1 MDKFKKV
8 IHVVKILELTLL
20 YDFYGELLTDK
31 QKKICELYY
40 LDDLSLG
47 EISEQQGISRQGV
60 HDTLKRSEKQLYH
73 YEEKLKLV
81 NRFLQS
87 KKNVE
92 NIIDIID
99 SLKDNRY
106 DKGMEL
112 EKLQQLRKLAT
123 DILENY

>member
-1 MDKFKKV
+1 ME
-8 IHVVKILELTLL
+8 KILELTLL
-20 YDFYGELLTDK
+20 YDFYGELLTEK

-60 HDTLKRSEKQLYH
+60 HDTLKRSEKQLYN
-73 YEEKLKLV
+73 YEKKLNLV
-81 NRFLQS
+81 SRFVNQR
-87 KKNVE
+87 KNVE

-112 EKLQQLRKLAT
+112 DKLHQLKKLAT

>member
-1 MDKFKKV
+1 ME
-8 IHVVKILELTLL
+8 KILELTLL

-60 HDTLKRSEKQLYH
+60 HDTLKRSEKQLYY
-73 YEEKLKLV
+73 YENKLDLV
-81 NRFLQS
+81 SRFVNQR
-87 KKNVE
+87 KNVE

-106 DKGMEL
+106 DRGMEL
-112 EKLQQLRKLAT
+112 DKLQSLKKLAT